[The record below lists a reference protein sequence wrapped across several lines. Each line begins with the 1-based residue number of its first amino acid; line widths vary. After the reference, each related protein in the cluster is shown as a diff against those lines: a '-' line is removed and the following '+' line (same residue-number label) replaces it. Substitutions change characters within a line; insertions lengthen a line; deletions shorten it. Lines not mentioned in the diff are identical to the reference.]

1 MGDCGCSGSAKSK
14 LNVVGKSAPE
24 AKKFLDNAGV
34 RYRVVQEDG
43 ESFVITMEYNPGRA
57 NLTITNGMVVD
68 QTWG

>member
-14 LNVVGKSAPE
+14 LNVVGKSASE
-24 AKKFLDNAGV
+24 ARKFLDSAGV

-43 ESFVITMEYNPGRA
+43 ESFAVTMDLNPMRA
-57 NLTITNGMVVD
+57 NLTITNGTVVD